1 MAIFTDLDQ
10 VTSNKHCVFES
21 SNLKSTIV
29 GNIYDGICTEDVD
42 NGQALIL
49 GDYTGEGLQERTV
62 AIAKDITKP
71 VVIAGTVPLIK
82 DAMTTEQGEP
92 YNFYNKAG
100 KTIRCYEV
108 VKDDI
113 FGISKE
119 FVTGDTQKLKIGAFV
134 KLNAN
139 GQYEISE
146 TDPSATNA
154 FVGKIHS
161 IAAGTF
167 YDLVR
172 ILVVQ
177 NKEIA

>member
-62 AIAKDITKP
+62 TIAKDITKP
-71 VVIAGTVPLIK
+71 VVIAGTAPLIK

-119 FVTGDTQKLKIGAFV
+119 FVTGETQT
-134 KLNAN
+134 AN
-139 GQYEISE
+139 MKSLILIQVR
-146 TDPSATNA
+146 PMHLLAR
-154 FVGKIHS
+154 S
-161 IAAGTF
+161 IALL
-167 YDLVR
+167 LVHFT
-172 ILVVQ
+172 I
-177 NKEIA
+177 